1 MDIPKL
7 YYLIMTKEEI
17 EVFIEALESCLNNIQ
32 YDISMAE
39 LDPGYDEQ
47 CYCELCSECDK
58 YETMLTK
65 IKTMMNNNESE

>member
-1 MDIPKL
+1 MIMSNL
-7 YYLIMTKEEI
+7 YSAIMTKEEI

-47 CYCELCSECDK
+47 CYCELCDKCDK
-58 YETMLTK
+58 YEELLNR
-65 IKTMMNNNESE
+65 IKSAVGNKEE

>member
-17 EVFIEALESCLNNIQ
+17 EVFIEALELCLNNIQ

-47 CYCELCSECDK
+47 CYCELCAKCDK
-58 YETMLTK
+58 YEEILNR
-65 IKTMMNNNESE
+65 IKSAVGNEEE